1 MRRLR
6 RSGRGWLTKETV
18 ILLGMAIGVRAVVS
32 LAQVLY
38 GVHGVPGFPLS
49 TWGDFYSGYTQWLGF
64 LQKGLIPYRDFYTY
78 KYTPLFLYSLYPF
91 FVAAGARA
99 ASIPIVLSDA
109 ATAALVYL
117 IAKRFAAD
125 RIAFAA
131 GLLYAFAPF
140 VLYYEGYLWL
150 SSQPM
155 TLFLILA
162 IYLFK
167 DNRPIL
173 SFASLAVAVMFKQ
186 EALFVLPAYLLL
198 YAKEYKRSI
207 PKGILIFVAVV
218 VVVSLPFLIIAPRDY
233 ISSLNYF
240 PINLGPA
247 EPSQPIASG
256 IVNVATPEPNAV
268 GSCGLTT
275 LPGLYTGTLC
285 GTIVNLKEFA
295 SSLIVGRL
303 NQTAFL
309 LEPLLLAVLAPAL
322 YVSRRSQNFLQ
333 MLCIYSLL
341 VSLVLFSDFV
351 EASLAYYFVPVY
363 ALMFAS
369 IMDKRTL
376 LLGVAV
382 ALLSL
387 TIPEG
392 PLQVILPLGY
402 LFIAVLL
409 QDISGSVRHTAS
421 NPAPA

>member
-1 MRRLR
+1 LRRLR

>member
-1 MRRLR
+1 
-6 RSGRGWLTKETV
+6 
-18 ILLGMAIGVRAVVS
+18 MAIGVRAVVS